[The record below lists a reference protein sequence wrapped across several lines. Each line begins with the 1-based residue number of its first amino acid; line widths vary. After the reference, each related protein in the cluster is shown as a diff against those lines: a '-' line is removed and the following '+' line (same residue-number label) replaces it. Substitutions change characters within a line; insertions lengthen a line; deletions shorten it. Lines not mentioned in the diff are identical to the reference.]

1 MAIGAARIGKW
12 HLDPEI
18 DTMMRLLGWVLR
30 ALRKMAVPLLA
41 LAAGLVA
48 AWAVRE
54 HVRQRVDTLA
64 GEHREAMV
72 SRLVAARDLPAG
84 TELTPAH
91 LAIRDIP
98 AQWAPAASIEPR
110 DGDSVLGTRL
120 GVALAQGDPVL
131 SGCLARADSA
141 SPPALAARLD
151 PGQRALQVP
160 VADLGTV
167 ADLLRVGDLVDIYVS
182 FPHRGREVT
191 TPLLQGVRVLAVPD
205 ASGGTGPAQVTLA
218 ATPNQAMR
226 YLAARRAGTLTG
238 LVRNRADTA
247 RIPEDPPRDLA
258 SLIGL
263 APESSREPA
272 VVILYGDRPG
282 LSASA
287 PGTVLAD
294 FESEHP

>member
-1 MAIGAARIGKW
+1 
-12 HLDPEI
+12 
-18 DTMMRLLGWVLR
+18 MMRLLGWGLR
-30 ALRKMAVPLLA
+30 ALRKMAVLLLA

-64 GEHREAMV
+64 DEHREAMV

-131 SGCLARADSA
+131 SGCLARASA

-151 PGQRALQVP
+151 PGERALQVP
-160 VADLGTV
+160 VADLGTM

-191 TPLLQGVRVLAVPD
+191 APLLQGLRVLAVPD
-205 ASGGTGPAQVTLA
+205 ASGGTGPAQVMLA
-218 ATPNQAMR
+218 ATPTQAMR
-226 YLAARRAGTLTG
+226 YLAARRTGTLTA
-238 LVRNRADTA
+238 LLRNRADTA
-247 RIPEDPPRDLA
+247 RIPEGPASDLA

-263 APESSREPA
+263 APESPREPA

>member
-1 MAIGAARIGKW
+1 
-12 HLDPEI
+12 
-18 DTMMRLLGWVLR
+18 MMGLLAWGLR

-64 GEHREAMV
+64 GERRETMV

-98 AQWAPAASIEPR
+98 AQWAPAASIEPG

-120 GVALAQGDPVL
+120 GAALAQGDPVL
-131 SGCLARADSA
+131 RGCLARVDSA

-151 PGQRALQVP
+151 PGQRALQAS
-160 VADLGTV
+160 VADLGAV

-182 FPHRGREVT
+182 FLHRGREVT
-191 TPLLQGVRVLAVPD
+191 APLLQGVRVLAVPD
-205 ASGGTGPAQVTLA
+205 AGAGTGAAQVTLA
-218 ATPNQAMR
+218 ATPEQAVR
-226 YLAARRAGTLTG
+226 YLAARRTGSLTA
-238 LVRNRADTA
+238 LIRNRADTA
-247 RIPEDPPRDLA
+247 RIAAGPPSDLA

-263 APESSREPA
+263 TPESPREPA
-272 VVILYGDRPG
+272 VVILYGDQPGRPAN
-282 LSASA
+282 S

>member
-1 MAIGAARIGKW
+1 
-12 HLDPEI
+12 
-18 DTMMRLLGWVLR
+18 MMRLLAGGLR
-30 ALRKMAVPLLA
+30 AVRRMAVPLLA
-41 LAAGLVA
+41 LAAGLLA

-54 HVRQRVDTLA
+54 HVRQRVDTFA

-131 SGCLARADSA
+131 SGCLARVDGA

-151 PGQRALQVP
+151 PGQRALQAS
-160 VADLGTV
+160 VADLGAV

-182 FPHRGREVT
+182 FLHRGREVT
-191 TPLLQGVRVLAVPD
+191 APLLQGVRVLAMPD
-205 ASGGTGPAQVTLA
+205 ASGGAGPAQVTLA
-218 ATPNQAMR
+218 ATPDQAMR
-226 YLAARRAGTLTG
+226 YLAARHTGTLTA

-247 RIPEDPPRDLA
+247 TIPAGPPSDLA

-263 APESSREPA
+263 APESPREPA
-272 VVILYGDRPG
+272 VVILYGDQPGRPAN
-282 LSASA
+282 AS
-287 PGTVLAD
+287 GTVLAD